1 MNVFGRANNRWRKS
15 RKRGVS
21 PIIATILLVAITVV
35 LAAVLYVLISGLT
48 KTGATTPYAMGFAI
62 QSPGGVIG
70 PINTPS
76 TYYITLTVAPTAG
89 LTTGLVG
96 FSVLNAASVS
106 QTVTTA
112 AAGCTNGAT
121 LATVTGS
128 AGCLGTASTGWYA
141 VLILNSGSGSTV
153 AGTYNAPSAG
163 AAGGWYNLGAVTT
176 VPITSSYTII
186 VVSEAAFDNNG
197 YTFSAYG
204 TGSASVSGSQY
215 L

>member
-112 AAGCTNGAT
+112 AGGCTNGAT
-121 LATVTGS
+121 LATATGS
-128 AGCLGTASTGWYA
+128 AGCLGTAASGWYA

-153 AGTYNAPSAG
+153 AGTYSAVSG
-163 AAGGWYNLGAVTT
+163 TPGWQNLGSVTT

-186 VVSEAAFDNNG
+186 VVSEVAYDNNG